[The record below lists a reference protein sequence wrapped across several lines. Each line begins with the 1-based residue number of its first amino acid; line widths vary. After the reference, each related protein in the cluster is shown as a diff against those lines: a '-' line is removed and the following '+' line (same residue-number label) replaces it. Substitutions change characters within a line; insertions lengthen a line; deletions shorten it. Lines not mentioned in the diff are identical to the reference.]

1 MTLVAYKKV
10 CNRDSINYLLANLI
24 EQIRHIKLFAPSLNI
39 TREKIYIYFLFTSL
53 YSVSKT
59 DLEISMMGVFFAKN
73 RDLHPTFEIY
83 FKCLQTNLLIWC
95 LS

>member
-24 EQIRHIKLFAPSLNI
+24 EQIRHIKLFAPNLNI
-39 TREKIYIYFLFTSL
+39 TREKIYIHFLFTSL

-59 DLEISMMGVFFAKN
+59 DMEISMMGFFFAKN
-73 RDLHPTFEIY
+73 RDLHPTFEIH

>member
-39 TREKIYIYFLFTSL
+39 TREKIYIHFLFTSL

-59 DLEISMMGVFFAKN
+59 DMEISMMGFFLQKI
-73 RDLHPTFEIY
+73 EIY
-83 FKCLQTNLLIWC
+83 ILHLRYI
-95 LS
+95 LSVCKQIN